1 MSTVQTDAVLTI
13 AYRDFLKFLRD
24 RVRILSSLVFPLILV
39 AVLGSSLQDNLGP
52 DLGYN
57 FLVFTFTGVWVPGSR
72 RRPPPAPPPA
82 ASPPPSAGQRRA
94 GPPSG

>member
-1 MSTVQTDAVLTI
+1 MSTVQTDIVLTI

-24 RVRILSSLVFPLILV
+24 RVRIVSSLVFPLILV

-57 FLVFTFTGVWVPGSR
+57 FLVFTFTGVRVPGSR
-72 RRPPPAPPPA
+72 RRRWPPAPPPV
-82 ASPPPSAGQRRA
+82 ASPPPSAG
-94 GPPSG
+94 